1 MNVVP
6 RSIPDVKLVVPKK
19 FGDHRGFFSEVFN
32 LKSLH
37 DAGITHDWV
46 QDNHSLSVPSGV
58 VRALHYQLP
67 PMAQA
72 KLVRVIRGKIFDVA
86 VDIRRGSPTFGKY
99 VAEELSAE
107 NWAQLYVPVGF
118 AHGFVTMEP
127 KTEVIYKVSKPYSPP
142 HERGIIWNDETL
154 NVPWGVSAI
163 EAILSERD
171 TRHPTFDRAELFEM
185 DAIATTA

>member
-1 MNVVP
+1 MKVVP
-6 RSIPDVKLVVPKK
+6 QSIPDVKLIIPKK
-19 FGDHRGFFSEVFN
+19 FGDARGFFSEVFN

-37 DAGITHDWV
+37 EAGITHDWV

-72 KLVRVIRGKIFDVA
+72 KLVRVVKGKIFDVA
-86 VDIRRGSPTFGKY
+86 VDIRRGSPTFGQF

-127 KTEVIYKVSKPYSPP
+127 NTEVIYKVSKAYSPP
-142 HERGIIWNDETL
+142 HERGIIWNDATL
-154 NVPWGVSAI
+154 NIPWGVTDAT
-163 EAILSERD
+163 ATLSGRD
-171 TRHPTFDRAELFEM
+171 TKHPAFRDAELF
-185 DAIATTA
+185 DFANL

>member
-1 MNVVP
+1 MKVVP
-6 RSIPDVKLVVPKK
+6 LSIPDVKLIIPKK
-19 FGDHRGFFSEVFN
+19 FGDARGFFSEVFN

-37 DAGITHDWV
+37 DAGITHEWV
-46 QDNHSLSVPSGV
+46 QDNHSLSAPGGV

-72 KLVRVIRGKIFDVA
+72 KLVRVVRGKILDVA
-86 VDIRRGSPTFGKY
+86 VDIRRGSPTFGQF

-127 KTEVIYKVSKPYSPP
+127 NTEVIYKVSKPYSPP
-142 HERGIIWNDETL
+142 HERGIIWNDPTL
-154 NVPWGVSAI
+154 NIPWGVTPAT
-163 EAILSERD
+163 ATLSDRD
-171 TRHPTFDRAELFEM
+171 VKHPLFQDAETFDFASAM
-185 DAIATTA
+185 